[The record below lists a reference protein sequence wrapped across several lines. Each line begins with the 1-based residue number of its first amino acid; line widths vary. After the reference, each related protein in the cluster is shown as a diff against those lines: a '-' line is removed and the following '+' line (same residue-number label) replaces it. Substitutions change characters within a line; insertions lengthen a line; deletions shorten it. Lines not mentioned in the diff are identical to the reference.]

1 MNERNEMNKYAYIT
15 LPRTVKGSNHGPA
28 WWIRAAAVTLGER
41 GGHGIHMR
49 VLQRIA
55 DAMDAD
61 DQIVVLDPD
70 RPETIGRFA
79 AEIQKNGGPHTQV
92 GFTAISKAVAA
103 WVPAPLPPP
112 NPPEPTG
119 LGAVVIASCVHSDQ
133 PRPWIRNHDGNWQE
147 ESGAALV
154 DDYASLVGVVV
165 KTEGYA
171 GE

>member
-61 DQIVVLDPD
+61 DQIVVLDPT

-119 LGAVVIASCVHSDQ
+119 FGAVVEASCAHSD
-133 PRPWIRNHDGNWQE
+133 IRDLWLRELHGNWVPK
-147 ESGAALV
+147 GAPDTS
-154 DDYASLVGVVV
+154 DDYASLIGVVV